1 MRPGS
6 VCPHVEAPLLL
17 QAQTD
22 HLKAWHVMCQLN
34 VIENELSRHMQIF
47 QSILQEPFD
56 QICSWW
62 HGPRIDLFA
71 TRYNKPAHICISMD
85 ALSLS

>member
-1 MRPGS
+1 MRSGS
-6 VCPHVEAPLLL
+6 VCPPVEASLLL

-34 VIENELSRHMQIF
+34 VFENELIF

-56 QICSWW
+56 QICNWW
-62 HGPRIDLFA
+62 HCPKINLFA
-71 TRYNKPAHICISMD
+71 TRYNKPAQFGSQWM
-85 ALSLS
+85 LSACLRRA